1 MPTTAYSDGSR
12 QGKRT
17 KVIHAAQWLFNRI
30 GYQTVSVD
38 AIRVHAGVTKATV
51 FRHFPTKDTL
61 VSEAIA
67 THIHHIEDEL
77 AQAINAQKTP
87 LAKIRAIFDWYDA
100 LFNSDDFHGCMFMH
114 AAAEY
119 RRRHDEITQLL
130 QAQKDSM
137 CSAFSQ
143 LLQSGGMEIETAT
156 TLGRTL
162 CMLLDGAMVQAEM
175 CNNHDAAREAW
186 HATSRLLLSHGFM
199 TEDDF

>member
-17 KVIHAAQWLFNRI
+17 KVLQAARWLFNRV

-38 AIRVHAGVTKATV
+38 TIRTRAGVTKATV
-51 FRHFPTKDTL
+51 FRHFPSKDVL

-67 THIHHIEDEL
+67 THIHDVEDEL
-77 AQAINAQKTP
+77 AQAINHQTTP

-100 LFNSDDFHGCMFMH
+100 LFHGDDFHGCMFMH

-119 RRRHDEITQLL
+119 RRRHDEITHLL

-137 CSAFSQ
+137 CSAFSH

-156 TLGRTL
+156 MLGRTL
-162 CMLLDGAMVQAEM
+162 CMLLDGAMVQAET
-175 CNNHDAAREAW
+175 CDNRDAAKEAW
-186 HATSRLLLSHGFM
+186 YATSHLLRSHGFM
-199 TEDDF
+199 AGDEG